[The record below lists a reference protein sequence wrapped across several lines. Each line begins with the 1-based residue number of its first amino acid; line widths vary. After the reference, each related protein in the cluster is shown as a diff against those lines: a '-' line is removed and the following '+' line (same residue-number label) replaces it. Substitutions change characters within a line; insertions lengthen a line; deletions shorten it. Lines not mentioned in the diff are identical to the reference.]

1 MASTGGVRLARMI
14 ADGKVCAP
22 YLWIDAY
29 NQMAVPHVTGTILT
43 RVDASN
49 HYSVTAPH
57 RNDRNQNNNI
67 MIAQIDPKTRTARH
81 YDIRKLVP
89 RETYRL
95 MGVPETFIDL
105 LMATENKPHLEYE
118 GCGEALE
125 TLGLEPTA
133 TPREVDEAYQ
143 QTINDLTN
151 PNPNDDETEE
161 TETCDNADS
170 TAQGGDGQDAA
181 PSERVQ
187 GRSGLHDQHEIQRPI
202 GDDGHTDAAPLSQDG
217 DTDNLSLEQ
226 QREIIDAHY
235 AAIKAARRIS
245 VDGPVPVIANSAH
258 YKLAGNS
265 IVCDVLMYIYEELLY
280 PTGRRLPMEQ
290 PDLFA
295 LPQFRLQRKW
305 KTKPFLLGTL
315 CSGYDSQA
323 IACDMLKER
332 YKDFN
337 WRMMFWS
344 EFDPES
350 RRPLDEQP
358 AVVAH
363 NLLWANHPSANG
375 ARNLG
380 DMTKI
385 DWQYVMKYG
394 KNCETTEPAERRDVP
409 NTESAVLQDECGQL
423 SAENKS
429 RRNGRDSAVYLSE
442 GELDLLTYSTP
453 CQSISQAGKRE
464 GIKRGSGTRSS
475 VLWSTIDAV
484 KALKPKVLLQEN
496 VAALINQQNMGDFKE
511 WCKLL
516 REEGYEN
523 YLAPGFQLPWSNER
537 TKPGVLNSKNYG
549 VPQNRDR
556 VYMVSIR
563 HDLLNGTQY
572 EFPRPFHLEKT
583 IADVLEEDVSEQ
595 FFLKPSSVQSFLEKN
610 DETQQMVYVT
620 TDHKLSQAEIDA
632 VLDNL

>member
-1 MASTGGVRLARMI
+1 
-14 ADGKVCAP
+14 
-22 YLWIDAY
+22 
-29 NQMAVPHVTGTILT
+29 
-43 RVDASN
+43 
-49 HYSVTAPH
+49 
-57 RNDRNQNNNI
+57 

-118 GCGEALE
+118 GCGDALE
-125 TLGLEPTA
+125 ALGLEPTA

-143 QTINDLTN
+143 QAINDLTN

-170 TAQGGDGQDAA
+170 TAQGGEGQDAA
-181 PSERVQ
+181 PRERVQ
-187 GRSGLHDQHEIQRPI
+187 GRSGLHTQHPIQRPI
-202 GDDGHTDAAPLSQDG
+202 GDDGHTDAAPLYQDG
-217 DTDNLSLEQ
+217 DTNSLSLEQ
-226 QREIIDAHY
+226 QREIIDTHY

-245 VDGPVPVIANSAH
+245 VDGPVPIIANSAH

-295 LPQFRLQRKW
+295 RPQFRLQRKW

-385 DWQYVMKYG
+385 DWQKVM
-394 KNCETTEPAERRDVP
+394 NDTT
-409 NTESAVLQDECGQL
+409 
-423 SAENKS
+423 
-429 RRNGRDSAVYLSE
+429 LSE

-484 KALKPKVLLQEN
+484 QALKPKVLLQEN

-523 YLAPGFQLPWSNER
+523 YLAPGLQLPWSGER

-563 HDLLNGTQY
+563 QDLLNGTQY
-572 EFPRPFHLEKT
+572 EFPRPFPLEKT